1 MKSDFLKKTAFVILL
16 LSVAFSGFSQQGLKT
31 KTIKKEFT
39 VGKDAKLKIETSYGK
54 VHCNVWDKNQIS
66 VSALVT
72 VDARN
77 EKEAEQL
84 LGEITPII
92 NNTGS
97 LVEITTK
104 IGNTGKNFKSKSFS
118 IDYTVYMPASTVL
131 DISNRFGDLF
141 VDETTAQSTINV
153 EYGNLSIKKLSNP
166 STEVTLKFSTGNI
179 ETAGRIKLNLQ
190 YSTLS
195 LGTTDYADVSSKFTT
210 CNITQATGLKLDSEY
225 DTFTIDK
232 VSGIDGS
239 GKFSTFR
246 VGELINRAELNVQYG
261 GLEVS
266 KVNPA
271 FSLIN
276 IITSFNN
283 IKLGIPNEASY
294 TLNADMKFGECIYPK
309 DAKVQV
315 MEKSYTSKMYSGT
328 VGSAKN
334 PVAKVNIQG
343 KNSDVILR

>member
-16 LSVAFSGFSQQGLKT
+16 LSLSFSGFSQQGIKS
-31 KTIKKEFT
+31 KSIKKEFAA
-39 VGKDAKLKIETSYGK
+39 GKDAKLKIETSYGK
-54 VHCNVWDKNQIS
+54 VHCNVWDKNLIS
-66 VSALVT
+66 VTVLVS

-77 EKEAEQL
+77 DKEAEQL
-84 LGEITPII
+84 LGEINPII

-97 LVEITTK
+97 LVDITTK

-118 IDYTVYMPASTVL
+118 IDYTIFMPKSTIL

-141 VDETTAQSTINV
+141 VDETTAQSTINI

-166 STEVTLKFSTGNI
+166 STEITLKFSTGNI
-179 ETAGRIKLNLQ
+179 ESAGRIKLNLE

-210 CNITQATGLKLDSEY
+210 CNISQVSGLKLDSEY

-239 GKFSTFR
+239 GKFSTFK

-261 GLEVS
+261 GLEIS

-271 FSLIN
+271 FTLIN
-276 IITSFNN
+276 IIASFNS
-283 IKLGIPNEASY
+283 IKLGIPREASY
-294 TLNADMKFGECIYPK
+294 TLNADMKFGECRYPK
-309 DAKVQV
+309 DARVQET
-315 MEKSYTSKMYSGT
+315 EKSYTSKMYSGT
-328 VGSAKN
+328 VGTSKN

-343 KNSDVILR
+343 KNSDVTLY